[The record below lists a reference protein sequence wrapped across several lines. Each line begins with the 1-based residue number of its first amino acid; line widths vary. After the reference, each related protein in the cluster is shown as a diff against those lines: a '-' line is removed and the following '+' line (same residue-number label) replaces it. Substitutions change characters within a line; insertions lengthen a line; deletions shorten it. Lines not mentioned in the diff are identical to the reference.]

1 MLYSRVNSEL
11 ILRRFF
17 LFENF
22 VRCLVFELLREI
34 ANHGSNTRGRD
45 DATRHQTWVLTRNDC
60 YDQLDG
66 FTYAHTH

>member
-1 MLYSRVNSEL
+1 MIQNKLLSLKCRILEL

-34 ANHGSNTRGRD
+34 LREGGNITLLLSNVAWRFNEMR
-45 DATRHQTWVLTRNDC
+45 AVFL
-60 YDQLDG
+60 LLI
-66 FTYAHTH
+66 FSI